1 MDTRV
6 FKNLVIHE
14 LEYPRIR
21 NSRENFYGVGV
32 QA

>member
-21 NSRENFYGVGV
+21 NSRENFYGA

>member
-1 MDTRV
+1 MDIRV

-21 NSRENFYGVGV
+21 NSRENFYGVGA